1 MKLYL
6 YDHCPFCVRAE
17 MVAHYKQVPVE
28 QVYLLND
35 DEASCFALIGAK
47 QVPILQFDDGR
58 AMGESLDIA
67 RKLDELGDPARAIRP
82 HGNYL
87 PVQEHMNAVR
97 LAIWCLLF
105 PRDIALGLPEF
116 ATQSARDYFQAKKEQ
131 IIQRSFAQALEETAE
146 HKAVVEQMLA
156 SLPPLELPSAHG
168 NTLGWD
174 DVLLYPGLRN
184 LSMVKGL
191 VFPQAVRAYVEE
203 VAQLTDTST
212 YFERA
217 R

>member
-35 DEASCFALIGAK
+35 DEATCIELIGAK

-67 RKLDELGDPARAIRP
+67 RKLDELGNPQRLIRP
-82 HGNYL
+82 HGDYL
-87 PVQEHMNAVR
+87 PIQEHINQVR
-97 LAIWCLLF
+97 LASWCLMF
-105 PRDIALGLPEF
+105 PRDIALDLPEF
-116 ATQSARDYFQAKKEQ
+116 ATQAARDYFQAKKEQ
-131 IIQRSFAQALEETAE
+131 IIQRPFAQALAETSE
-146 HKAVVEQMLA
+146 HKAVVEAMLA
-156 SLPPLELPSAHG
+156 SLPPLDLPSAHDD
-168 NTLGWD
+168 TLSWD

-184 LSMVKGL
+184 LSMVEGL
-191 VFPQAVRAYVEE
+191 AFPPAVRAYVEE
-203 VAQLTDTST
+203 VARLTETAT
-212 YFERA
+212 YFSRA
-217 R
+217 I

>member
-35 DEASCFALIGAK
+35 DEATCFALIGAK

-67 RKLDELGDPARAIRP
+67 RKLDELGEPTRVIRP
-82 HGNYL
+82 HGDYL
-87 PVQEHMNAVR
+87 AVQEQMNQVR

-116 ATQSARDYFQAKKEQ
+116 ATQAARDYFQAKKEQ
-131 IIQRSFAQALEETAE
+131 IIQRPFAQARAETAGHRAE
-146 HKAVVEQMLA
+146 VEQMLA

-168 NTLGWD
+168 DTLGWD

-191 VFPQAVRAYVEE
+191 AFPAALRAYVEE
-203 VAQLTDTST
+203 VARLTATAT

-217 R
+217 I

>member
-35 DEASCFALIGAK
+35 DEATCIELIGAK
-47 QVPILQFDDGR
+47 QVPILQFDDDR

-67 RKLDELGDPARAIRP
+67 RKLDELGNPAQVIRP
-82 HGNYL
+82 HGDYL
-87 PVQEHMNAVR
+87 PIQEHMNQAR

-116 ATQSARDYFQAKKEQ
+116 ATQAARDYFQAKKEQ
-131 IIQRSFAQALEETAE
+131 IIQRPFAQALAETAE
-146 HKAVVEQMLA
+146 HQAVVEATLA
-156 SLPPLELPSAHG
+156 SLPPLDLPSAHG

-191 VFPQAVRAYVEE
+191 ALPPAVRAYIEE
-203 VAQLTDTST
+203 VARLTDTAT

-217 R
+217 I

>member
-67 RKLDELGDPARAIRP
+67 RRLDELGDPARPIRP
-82 HGNYL
+82 HGDYL
-87 PVQEHMNAVR
+87 PIQEHINEVR

-116 ATQSARDYFQAKKEQ
+116 ATAAARDYFQAKKEQ
-131 IIQRSFAQALEETAE
+131 IIQRPFSQALAETAE
-146 HKAVVEQMLA
+146 HKAAVEAMLA
-156 SLPPLELPSAHG
+156 SLPPLPLPSAHG
-168 NTLGWD
+168 GTLGWD

-184 LSMVKGL
+184 LSMVRDL
-191 VFPQAVRAYVEE
+191 AFPPAVRAYVDE
-203 VAQLTDTST
+203 VARLTETAT

-217 R
+217 I

>member
-35 DEASCFALIGAK
+35 DEASCFELIGAK

-67 RKLDELGDPARAIRP
+67 RKLDELGNPARVIRP
-82 HGNYL
+82 HGDYL
-87 PVQEHMNAVR
+87 PIQEHMNQVR
-97 LAIWCLLF
+97 LSIWCLLF

-116 ATQSARDYFQAKKEQ
+116 ATQAARDYFQGKKEQ
-131 IIQRSFAQALEETAE
+131 IIQRTFAQALAETAE
-146 HKAVVEQMLA
+146 HRAVVEQMLA

-168 NTLGWD
+168 DTLGWD

-191 VFPQAVRAYVEE
+191 AFPPAVRAYVEE
-203 VAQLTDTST
+203 VARLTDTDT
-212 YFERA
+212 YFDRA
-217 R
+217 I

>member
-35 DEASCFALIGAK
+35 DEATCIELIGAK

-67 RKLDELGDPARAIRP
+67 RKLDELGNPQRLIRP
-82 HGNYL
+82 HGDYL
-87 PVQEHMNAVR
+87 PIQEHINQVR
-97 LAIWCLLF
+97 LASWCLMF

-116 ATQSARDYFQAKKEQ
+116 ATQAARDYFQAKKEQ
-131 IIQRSFAQALEETAE
+131 IIQRPFAQALAETSE
-146 HKAVVEQMLA
+146 HKAVVEAMLA
-156 SLPPLELPSAHG
+156 SLPPLDLPSAHG
-168 NTLGWD
+168 DTLSWD

-184 LSMVKGL
+184 LSMVEGL
-191 VFPQAVRAYVEE
+191 AFPPAVRAYVEE
-203 VAQLTDTST
+203 VARLTETAT
-212 YFERA
+212 YFSRA
-217 R
+217 I

>member
-17 MVAHYKQVPVE
+17 MVAHYKRVPVE

-35 DEASCFALIGAK
+35 DEATCIELIGAK

-67 RKLDELGDPARAIRP
+67 RKLDELGNPQRLIRP
-82 HGNYL
+82 HGDYL
-87 PVQEHMNAVR
+87 PIQEHMNQAR

-116 ATQSARDYFQAKKEQ
+116 ATQAARDYFQAKKEQ
-131 IIQRSFAQALEETAE
+131 IIQRPFAQALAETAE
-146 HKAVVEQMLA
+146 HQAVVEAMLA
-156 SLPPLELPSAHG
+156 SLPPLPLPSAHG
-168 NTLGWD
+168 DTLGWD

-191 VFPQAVRAYVEE
+191 AFPPAVRAYVEE
-203 VAQLTDTST
+203 VARLTDTAT
-212 YFERA
+212 YFSRA
-217 R
+217 I

>member
-35 DEASCFALIGAK
+35 DEATCIELIGAK

-67 RKLDELGDPARAIRP
+67 RKLDELGNPQRLIRP
-82 HGNYL
+82 HGDYL
-87 PVQEHMNAVR
+87 PIQEHINQVR
-97 LAIWCLLF
+97 LASWCLIF

-116 ATQSARDYFQAKKEQ
+116 ATQAARDYFQAKKEQ
-131 IIQRSFAQALEETAE
+131 IIQRPFAQALAETSE
-146 HKAVVEQMLA
+146 HKAVVEAMLT
-156 SLPPLELPSAHG
+156 SLPPLDLPSTHG
-168 NTLGWD
+168 DTLSWD

-184 LSMVKGL
+184 LSMVEGL
-191 VFPQAVRAYVEE
+191 AFPPAVRVYVEE
-203 VAQLTDTST
+203 VARLTETAT
-212 YFERA
+212 YFSRA
-217 R
+217 I

>member
-17 MVAHYKQVPVE
+17 MVAHYKRVPVE

-35 DEASCFALIGAK
+35 DEASCFALIGSK

-67 RKLDELGDPARAIRP
+67 RKLDELGDPARPIRS
-82 HGNYL
+82 HGDYL
-87 PVQEHMNAVR
+87 PIQEHINQVR

-116 ATQSARDYFQAKKEQ
+116 ATQAARDYFRAKKEL
-131 IIQRSFAQALEETAE
+131 IIQRSFEQAMSETTE
-146 HKAVVEQMLA
+146 HRAAVEAMLA
-156 SLPPLELPSAHG
+156 SLPALALPSAHG
-168 NTLGWD
+168 GTLGWD

-184 LSMVKGL
+184 LSMVKDL
-191 VFPQAVRAYVEE
+191 AVPRAVRAYIDE

-212 YFERA
+212 YFDRA
-217 R
+217 I

>member
-67 RKLDELGDPARAIRP
+67 RKLDEIGNPARAIRP
-82 HGNYL
+82 HGDYL
-87 PVQEHMNAVR
+87 PIQEHMNQVR
-97 LAIWCLLF
+97 LAVWCLLF
-105 PRDIALGLPEF
+105 PRDIALDLPEF
-116 ATQSARDYFQAKKEQ
+116 ATAAARDYFRAKKEQ
-131 IIQRSFAQALEETAE
+131 IIQRSFAQALAQTAE
-146 HKAVVEQMLA
+146 HKAAVEAMLA
-156 SLPPLELPSAHG
+156 SLPALPLPSEHG
-168 NTLGWD
+168 DSLGWD

-184 LSMVKGL
+184 LSMVEGL
-191 VFPQAVRAYVEE
+191 AFPPAVRAYVDE
-203 VAQLTDTST
+203 VARLTATAT
-212 YFERA
+212 YFDRA
-217 R
+217 I

>member
-35 DEASCFALIGAK
+35 DETSCLTLIGAK

-67 RKLDELGDPARAIRP
+67 RKLDELGNPERPIRP

-87 PVQEHMNAVR
+87 PIQEHMNQVR
-97 LAIWCLLF
+97 LSIWCLLF

-131 IIQRSFAQALEETAE
+131 IIQRPFAQALAETAE
-146 HKAVVEQMLA
+146 HKAEVEQMLA
-156 SLPPLELPSAHG
+156 TLPPLDRPSTHG
-168 NTLGWD
+168 DTLGWD

-184 LSMVKGL
+184 LSMIKDL
-191 VFPQAVRAYVEE
+191 AFPAQIRAYIEE
-203 VAQLTDTST
+203 VARLTRTAT
-212 YFERA
+212 YFDRA
-217 R
+217 V

>member
-35 DEASCFALIGAK
+35 DEASCFTLIGAK

-67 RKLDELGDPARAIRP
+67 RKLDEIGNPERVIRP
-82 HGNYL
+82 HGDYL
-87 PVQEHMNAVR
+87 PTQEHMNQVR
-97 LAIWCLLF
+97 LANWCLLF
-105 PRDIALGLPEF
+105 PRDLALGLPEF
-116 ATQSARDYFQAKKEQ
+116 ATQAARDYFQAKKEQ
-131 IIQRSFAQALEETAE
+131 IIQRSFAQALAETAE
-146 HKAVVEQMLA
+146 HKTVVEAMLA
-156 SLPPLELPSAHG
+156 SLPALPLPSAHG
-168 NTLGWD
+168 DTLGWD

-184 LSMVKGL
+184 LSMVRDL
-191 VFPQAVRAYVEE
+191 AFPPTVRAYVEE
-203 VAQLTDTST
+203 VSHLTGTTT
-212 YFERA
+212 YFDRA
-217 R
+217 I

>member
-67 RKLDELGDPARAIRP
+67 RKLDELGNPAQVIRP
-82 HGNYL
+82 HGDYL
-87 PVQEHMNAVR
+87 AIQEHMNQVR
-97 LAIWCLLF
+97 LVNWCLLF

-131 IIQRSFAQALEETAE
+131 IIQRPFAQAREETAE
-146 HKAVVEQMLA
+146 HRAVIEGMLA
-156 SLPPLELPSAHG
+156 SLPPLDLPSAHG

-191 VFPQAVRAYVEE
+191 AFPPAVRAYVEE
-203 VAQLTDTST
+203 VARITATQT

-217 R
+217 V

>member
-35 DEASCFALIGAK
+35 DEATCIELIGAK

-67 RKLDELGDPARAIRP
+67 RKLDELGTPQRVIRP
-82 HGNYL
+82 HGDYL
-87 PVQEHMNAVR
+87 PIQEHMNQAR

-116 ATQSARDYFQAKKEQ
+116 ATQAARDYFQAKKEQ
-131 IIQRSFAQALEETAE
+131 IIQRPFAQALAETAE
-146 HKAVVEQMLA
+146 HQAVVEAMLA
-156 SLPPLELPSAHG
+156 SLPPLDLPSAHG

-191 VFPQAVRAYVEE
+191 ALPPAVRAYIEE
-203 VAQLTDTST
+203 VARLTDTAT
-212 YFERA
+212 YFSRA
-217 R
+217 I

>member
-35 DEASCFALIGAK
+35 DEATCIELIGAK

-67 RKLDELGDPARAIRP
+67 RKLDELGNPQRLIRP
-82 HGNYL
+82 HGDYL
-87 PVQEHMNAVR
+87 PIQEHINQVR
-97 LAIWCLLF
+97 LASWCLMF

-116 ATQSARDYFQAKKEQ
+116 ATQAARDYFQAKKEQ
-131 IIQRSFAQALEETAE
+131 IIQRPFAQALAETSE
-146 HKAVVEQMLA
+146 HKAVVEAMLA
-156 SLPPLELPSAHG
+156 SLPPLDLPSTHG
-168 NTLGWD
+168 DTLSWD

-184 LSMVKGL
+184 LSMVEGL
-191 VFPQAVRAYVEE
+191 AFPPEVRAYVEE
-203 VAQLTDTST
+203 VARLTETAT
-212 YFERA
+212 YFCRA
-217 R
+217 I

>member
-67 RKLDELGDPARAIRP
+67 RKLDELGNPAQVIRP
-82 HGNYL
+82 HGDYL
-87 PVQEHMNAVR
+87 AIQEHMNQVR
-97 LAIWCLLF
+97 LANWCLLF
-105 PRDIALGLPEF
+105 PRDISLGLPEF

-131 IIQRSFAQALEETAE
+131 IIQRPFAQALAETAE
-146 HKAVVEQMLA
+146 HQTVVEQMLA
-156 SLPPLELPSAHG
+156 SLPPLDLPSAHG

-191 VFPQAVRAYVEE
+191 AFPPAVRAYVEE
-203 VAQLTDTST
+203 VARITATQT

-217 R
+217 V

>member
-35 DEASCFALIGAK
+35 DEASCIELIGAK

-67 RKLDELGDPARAIRP
+67 RKLDELGNPEQVIRP
-82 HGNYL
+82 HGDYL
-87 PVQEHMNAVR
+87 PIQEHMNQER

-116 ATQSARDYFQAKKEQ
+116 ATQAARDYFQAKKEQ
-131 IIQRSFAQALEETAE
+131 IIQRPFAQALAETAV
-146 HKAVVEQMLA
+146 HQAVVEAMLA
-156 SLPPLELPSAHG
+156 SLPPLPLPSAHG
-168 NTLGWD
+168 GTLGWD

-184 LSMVKGL
+184 LSMVKDL
-191 VFPQAVRAYVEE
+191 AFPSAVRAYIQE
-203 VAQLTDTST
+203 VARLTDTAT

-217 R
+217 I

>member
-67 RKLDELGDPARAIRP
+67 RRLDELGDPARPIRP
-82 HGNYL
+82 HGDYL
-87 PVQEHMNAVR
+87 PIQEHINEVR

-105 PRDIALGLPEF
+105 PRDIALDLPEF
-116 ATQSARDYFQAKKEQ
+116 ATAAARDYFQAKKEQ
-131 IIQRSFAQALEETAE
+131 IIQRPFSQALAETTE
-146 HKAVVEQMLA
+146 HKAAVEAMLA
-156 SLPPLELPSAHG
+156 SLPPLPLPSAHG
-168 NTLGWD
+168 GTLGWD

-184 LSMVKGL
+184 LSMVRDL
-191 VFPQAVRAYVEE
+191 TFPPAVRAYVDE
-203 VAQLTDTST
+203 VARLTETAT

-217 R
+217 I

>member
-35 DEASCFALIGAK
+35 DETSCFSLIGAK

-67 RKLDELGDPARAIRP
+67 RKLDELGNPARVIRP
-82 HGNYL
+82 HGDYL
-87 PVQEHMNAVR
+87 PIQEHMNQVR
-97 LAIWCLLF
+97 LATWCLLF
-105 PRDIALGLPEF
+105 PRDIAIGTPEF
-116 ATQSARDYFQAKKEQ
+116 ATQAARDYFQAKKEQ
-131 IIQRSFAQALEETAE
+131 IIQRPFAQALAETAE
-146 HKAVVEQMLA
+146 HKATVEAMLA
-156 SLPPLELPSAHG
+156 TLPPLDPPSAHG
-168 NTLGWD
+168 DTLGWD

-184 LSMVKGL
+184 LSMVRDL
-191 VFPQAVRAYVEE
+191 AFPPAVRTYVEE
-203 VAQLTDTST
+203 VARLTETAT
-212 YFERA
+212 YFDRA